1 MDKALQYPKTPF
13 NEETCIKI
21 LEIGKK
27 LGLNDEAL
35 KAIQDDLHFD
45 KPPTYPD
52 GTGNPLKDM
61 AEVSF
66 LSPRTMLPNT

>member
-1 MDKALQYPKTPF
+1 MDKSLQYPHTPF
-13 NEETCIKI
+13 DEETCMKI

-27 LGLNDEAL
+27 LNLSPEIIQ
-35 KAIQDDLHFD
+35 AIQDDLHFD

-52 GTGNPLKDM
+52 GTGNPIKDL

-66 LSPRTMLPNT
+66 LSPRTMLQNT